1 MRPSI
6 KKLRQRLGMNQV
18 EFGKAI
24 GRSWISVAQYEAG
37 KRITPEVRETIIHL
51 AEKHGLQDLVED
63 LIQEL
68 EERPPDEGYVPV
80 LQKVPKPHKNKLHAM
95 LDEILTRG
103 DPEAISAVT
112 KNIQVFY
119 DYVRHRRPGRK

>member
-6 KKLRQRLGMNQV
+6 KKLRQRLGMNQA

-24 GRSWISVAQYEAG
+24 GRSWVSVAQYEAG
-37 KRITPEVRETIIHL
+37 KRITPEVRQTIIHL

-68 EERPPDEGYVPV
+68 EDRPPEDRYVPV
-80 LQKVPKPHKNKLHAM
+80 LQKLPRPHKSKLHAM
-95 LDEILTRG
+95 LEEILTSG
-103 DPEAISAVT
+103 DQETISAVT
-112 KNIQVFY
+112 TNIQVLY
-119 DYVRHRRPGRK
+119 DYIRLKRPGRK